1 MGTEIQL
8 VGRLKIKSAFR
19 IDFIEATKKLSCLT
33 CSMESPIL
41 YRCANDIEDQNIFL
55 FYEIWPSRHD
65 LDQHFQTDH
74 FMAWR
79 SWLDGKLQGEPEI
92 RINAMSDC
100 LILGS

>member
-8 VGRLKIKSAFR
+8 VGRLMIQSAFR
-19 IDFIEATKKLSCLT
+19 TGFIEATKKLSLST

-41 YRCANDIEDQNIFL
+41 YRCANDLEDPNTFW
-55 FYEIWPSRHD
+55 FYEIWPSREE
-65 LDQHFQTDH
+65 LERHFCTDH

-79 SWLDGKLQGEPEI
+79 GWLDGKLQADPEI

-100 LILGS
+100 QLIGP